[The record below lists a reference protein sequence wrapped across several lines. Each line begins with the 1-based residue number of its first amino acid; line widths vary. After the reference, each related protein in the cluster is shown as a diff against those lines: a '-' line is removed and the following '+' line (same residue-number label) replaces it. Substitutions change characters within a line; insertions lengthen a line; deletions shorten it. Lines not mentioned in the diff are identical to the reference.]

1 MGPGIGICLSCNIEY
16 RSNIDAKDYKMKIF
30 LVEDRF
36 PLAHQAK
43 AAMCIYGFYWF
54 VITVEPLYKGL
65 EGTS

>member
-1 MGPGIGICLSCNIEY
+1 
-16 RSNIDAKDYKMKIF
+16 MKIF